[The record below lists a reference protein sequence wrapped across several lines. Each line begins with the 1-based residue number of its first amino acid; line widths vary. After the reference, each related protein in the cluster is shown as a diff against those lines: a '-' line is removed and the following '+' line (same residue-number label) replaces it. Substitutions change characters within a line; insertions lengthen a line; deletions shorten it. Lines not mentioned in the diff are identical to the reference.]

1 MKKNIIPWIVV
12 AVVFSLLLAGIL
24 PPGISIMTSVPAG
37 HTGILTTYGKVE
49 NTYLSSGLHFKK
61 PYQKIVIMDNRIQT
75 MRVAS
80 GVEKATTTD
89 TAETKDQ
96 QLVPSFEFEVQYQLN
111 AEMSYEV
118 YRNYG
123 TKYENTLLTSNAL
136 QFIKETFAQY
146 NAEDIVKAKSD
157 IPKIIKD
164 RLSEVTE
171 PLGINII
178 RVNMVTYDF
187 TPEYTK
193 LLEDRAMKKAQLE
206 NNRIEQQ
213 NQTISAQTQHDVA
226 VKEAEKQAETQ
237 RIAAE
242 NANAMAIAAAEKD
255 AEIKR
260 IEAENANSIAIA
272 QAQAK
277 AERDK
282 VIADNEAYVTR
293 TQAEAEKDARI
304 NKAEAEK
311 AELEAKASGIND
323 YVIQQQWIEKW
334 DGKLIPSF
342 GNGETGIGF
351 TNYTDI
357 IKGYL
362 NTESD
367 STNKTE

>member
-1 MKKNIIPWIVV
+1 MKNREGSYVGLIAVVIIVV
-12 AVVFSLLLAGIL
+12 LLLMGIL

-49 NTYLSSGLHFKK
+49 NKYLPSGLHFKK
-61 PYQKIVIMDNRIQT
+61 PFQRITIMDNRIQT
-75 MRVAS
+75 MRIAS
-80 GVEKATTTD
+80 GVKDSTTSD

-96 QLVPSFEFEVQYQLN
+96 QLVPCFEFEIQYQLN

-118 YRNYG
+118 FRNYG
-123 TKYENTLLTSNAL
+123 TNYEKTLLNSNAL
-136 QFIKETFAQY
+136 QFIKETFALY
-146 NAEDIVKAKSD
+146 NAEEIVKAKSE
-157 IPKIIKD
+157 IPLLIKEK
-164 RLSEVTE
+164 LANVTE
-171 PLGINII
+171 PLGINVL

-187 TPEYTK
+187 TPDYTK

-213 NQTISAQTQHDVA
+213 NQTIAAQTQRDVA

-242 NANAMAIAAAEKD
+242 NENAIAIAAAEKD

-260 IEAENANSIAIA
+260 IEAENANAIAIA
-272 QAQAK
+272 QAESKAK
-277 AERDK
+277 RDK

-311 AELEAKASGIND
+311 AELEAKAAGIND

-342 GNGETGIGF
+342 GGETGIGF

-357 IKGYL
+357 IKDYL
-362 NTESD
+362 NPPQSDTE
-367 STNKTE
+367 